1 MCVVDVRGQPC
12 SHGLLGEG
20 RRTGHPEPSR
30 GPERGKGGRASL
42 EGEERSRPA
51 KVDHSLCNIDALIG
65 ETSLAKVHSL
75 MGATLRSASR
85 GR

>member
-1 MCVVDVRGQPC
+1 MCVVNVRGQPC

-30 GPERGKGGRASL
+30 GPERGERGRASL
-42 EGEERSRPA
+42 EGEDRSRPA
-51 KVDHSLCNIDALIG
+51 EIDDSLCNIDIVIG
-65 ETSLAKVHSL
+65 ETSLVKVHSL
-75 MGATLRSASR
+75 MGATLQSASR

>member
-1 MCVVDVRGQPC
+1 MCVVNVRGQPR
-12 SHGLLGEG
+12 SHGFLGEG

-42 EGEERSRPA
+42 EGEERSGPA
-51 KVDHSLCNIDALIG
+51 KIDDSLCNIDILIG
-65 ETSLAKVHSL
+65 ETSPVKDHSL
-75 MGATLRSASR
+75 MGATPQSASR